1 VCNAHERNS
10 SNNYWI
16 VAILN
21 WIVEA
26 MSLTINHD
34 VSVVSLRQGLR
45 KAGCRG
51 ASFLKLLRLSLQKAV
66 SEQTLS

>member
-34 VSVVSLRQGLR
+34 VSVVSLRQGSR
-45 KAGCRG
+45 KANEEVRP
-51 ASFLKLLRLSLQKAV
+51 F
-66 SEQTLS
+66 